1 MTVLAL
7 IGCQWGDEGKGKI
20 TDYIMKDFEVVARYQ
35 GGSNAGHTVIHNGM
49 TFRFHHMPSGILYKE
64 KLAIM
69 GNGMVIDCTV
79 LRREM
84 DDLRSEG
91 FECKNLFVSERAHV
105 VMPYHMRI
113 DELEEGSR
121 ESRIGT
127 TKRGIGPCYT
137 SKIERSGVRVSDLV
151 SGHSIERALRAAD
164 RRTASFGGVG
174 IDEKS
179 VYEYCGMAREL
190 LKPLVCDTSEVLN
203 ERIDEGKNVLLE
215 GAQGTLLDVDHG
227 TYPFVTSSNTVA
239 GNAATGTGIG
249 PNRIDE
255 VMGVAKAY
263 TTRVGEGPFPTEAMG
278 EEGKRLLEKG
288 MEYGTTTGRARR
300 CGYLDIPILRY
311 AKRVNGLTSIAL
323 TKLDVL
329 EGMGKIKVCVAYE
342 RDGKE
347 IKSLPVSLEGCEP
360 VYEELDG
367 WEKTFEGSLAGKARD
382 YVDFVAREVGVKV
395 SLVSFG
401 GQRGATVEL
410 EKYI

>member
-1 MTVLAL
+1 
-7 IGCQWGDEGKGKI
+7 
-20 TDYIMKDFEVVARYQ
+20 
-35 GGSNAGHTVIHNGM
+35 
-49 TFRFHHMPSGILYKE
+49 
-64 KLAIM
+64 
-69 GNGMVIDCTV
+69 
-79 LRREM
+79 
-84 DDLRSEG
+84 
-91 FECKNLFVSERAHV
+91 
-105 VMPYHMRI
+105 
-113 DELEEGSR
+113 
-121 ESRIGT
+121 
-127 TKRGIGPCYT
+127 
-137 SKIERSGVRVSDLV
+137 
-151 SGHSIERALRAAD
+151 
-164 RRTASFGGVG
+164 
-174 IDEKS
+174 
-179 VYEYCGMAREL
+179 
-190 LKPLVCDTSEVLN
+190 
-203 ERIDEGKNVLLE
+203 
-215 GAQGTLLDVDHG
+215 
-227 TYPFVTSSNTVA
+227 VTSSNTVA

-255 VMGVAKAY
+255 VMGIAKAY
-263 TTRVGEGPFPTEAMG
+263 TTRVGEGPFPTEALG

-288 MEYGTTTGRARR
+288 AEYGTTTGRARR

-347 IKSLPVSLEGCEP
+347 IRSLPVSLEGCEP

-382 YVDFVAREVGVKV
+382 YVGFIAREVGVKV

>member
-190 LKPLVCDTSEVLN
+190 LKPRVCDTSEVLN